1 MNISKKGIELIKR
14 FEGCRL
20 EAYKDIV
27 GVWTIGFG
35 FTKGV
40 KAGDR
45 MTMEECE
52 RRLTDELREYE
63 AGVLQA
69 CAVYPNQNQF
79 DALVS
84 FAWNVGIGGMSQ
96 SSVLKYH
103 NKEDTLNAMKAF
115 ALWNKAGGKVVQ
127 GLVNRR
133 AAEAAL
139 YFN

>member
-63 AGVLQA
+63 AGVLLA
-69 CAVYPNQNQF
+69 TGSKVTQNQF

-84 FAWNVGIGGMSQ
+84 FAWNVGIEGMKK
-96 SSVLKYH
+96 SSVIRFH
-103 NKEDTLNAMKAF
+103 NAGNYIKAKESF

-133 AAEAAL
+133 AAEAEL
-139 YFN
+139 YGS

>member
-1 MNISKKGIELIKR
+1 MNISKQGIDLIKR
-14 FEGCRL
+14 FEGCEL
-20 EAYKDIV
+20 KAYKDIV

-40 KAGDR
+40 KPGDT
-45 MTMEECE
+45 MTMAECE

-63 AGVLQA
+63 AGVLNA
-69 CAVYPNQNQF
+69 CAVYPTQNQF

-84 FAWNVGIGGMSQ
+84 FAWNVGIGGMAN
-96 SSVLKYH
+96 SSVIRNH
-103 NKEDTLNAMKAF
+103 NKKDTLNAMKSF

-139 YFN
+139 YFS